1 MKHRITYLLHD
12 GEPGIDPST
21 VQVTPDSITTGP
33 TKAAQEWR
41 VTVGL
46 LDLPNEV
53 IQLFEIVSVLYTNQS
68 AASTSPET
76 KP

>member
-1 MKHRITYLLHD
+1 MAKQSVVTYKMKHRITYLLHE

-21 VQVTPDSITTGP
+21 VQVTPDSVTSGP
-33 TKAAQEWR
+33 TRAVQEWR

-53 IQLFEIVSVLYTNQS
+53 GHYGDVFVSWD
-68 AASTSPET
+68 
-76 KP
+76 

>member
-1 MKHRITYLLHD
+1 MKHRITYLLHS

-21 VQVTPDSITTGP
+21 IQVTPDSITTGP

-41 VTVGL
+41 VTIAL

-53 IQLFEIVSVLYTNQS
+53 NNL
-68 AASTSPET
+68 
-76 KP
+76 